1 MIAILEAYYPFI
13 ILFGIIM
20 AITAIYEIFAEM
32 RK

>member
-1 MIAILEAYYPFI
+1 MTTILEVYYPFF
-13 ILFGIIM
+13 ILFGVLM